1 MSLFSQANMSHY
13 LIAIGLIIIASFF
26 GKRIK
31 NAFDTTDKDEYE
43 LIRKYLLNDNP
54 LYGYDRPKLWIHSK
68 YEYNARVWQS
78 FGSRS
83 STDLNQPYIHLT
95 VKTIINHCG
104 NDFNICLIDDDS
116 FSRLIPGWDV
126 KISTLAEPLKSH
138 QRELAMTELLY
149 IYGGMIVPNSFIC
162 IRNIMPFYLD
172 GIQGDRPFVCDM
184 VNRFSN
190 QLHDAKHRPFTGN
203 PGFMGAPKRSGEI
216 KDMVHYLRERNL
228 NGHFSSE
235 PDFAGYTSFW
245 CNFQV
250 SIGKMNMVDGITIGI
265 KTAKGKPILL
275 EDLMEENE
283 LAICPK
289 RNYGILIP
297 ADELIKRFKYQW
309 FAVMSSEELLQ
320 TNMIVTKYL
329 RTALSNVVVLDI
341 EAIDI
346 QGSRQ
351 NGSNSNNRSGEGRT
365 VISI

>member
-13 LIAIGLIIIASFF
+13 LIAIGLIMIASFVGNRF
-26 GKRIK
+26 KSS
-31 NAFDTTDKDEYE
+31 FDTTDKDEYE

-68 YEYNARVWQS
+68 YEYNARVWKS
-78 FGSRS
+78 FGSRT

-104 NDFNICLIDDDS
+104 NDFNVCLIDDDS
-116 FSRLIPGWDV
+116 FSRLIPKWSV
-126 KISTLAEPLKSH
+126 KISGLAEPFKSH
-138 QRELAMTELLY
+138 QRELAMTQLMY
-149 IYGGMIVPNSFIC
+149 IYGGMFVPNSFIC
-162 IRNIMPFYLD
+162 MRNLMPFYLD
-172 GIQGDRPFVCDM
+172 GIQGDRPFVCEM

-190 QLHDAKHRPFTGN
+190 KLLDAKQRTFTAN

-216 KDMVHYLRERNL
+216 KAMVQYLKERNISP
-228 NGHFSSE
+228 HFSNE

-245 CNFQV
+245 CN
-250 SIGKMNMVDGITIGI
+250 SEIAMGKMNMVDGITIGI
-265 KTAKGKPILL
+265 KTTKGKPILL

-283 LAICPK
+283 LAICPM
-289 RNYGILIP
+289 RNYGIYIP
-297 ADELIKRFKYQW
+297 ADELLKRFKYQW
-309 FAVMSSEELLQ
+309 FAVMSSDELLK

-346 QGSRQ
+346 QRSRQ
-351 NGSNSNNRSGEGRT
+351 NGLNSNNRSGEGRT